1 MAESRLGSKVRA
13 LRRRNGLTQAK
24 LAENLGISTSYL
36 NLIENNR
43 RPLSASVLIKIA
55 QLFQVD
61 LQTFSSDEE
70 GELLSQL
77 MEVFGD
83 PIFDPYELSGNDVR
97 ELASQNASVGRAV
110 LGMYRS
116 YREAR
121 ESMQS
126 LASHLSDG
134 RTGGPTMDAIHL
146 PTEEVSDFVQRN
158 SNYFPDLEAGA
169 EKIRQVANIEHED
182 LFTCLSRYLHDHHG
196 IRVKI
201 KKIGSMKGAIR
212 RFDKNKRILYLSEVL
227 RRGSRNFQLAHQIG
241 LMTQGDTLTRLSQ
254 NEILTN
260 ADSRALCRVA
270 LANYFAGAVLMP
282 YQEFL
287 DAARAERYDIEL
299 LGHRF
304 RTSFE
309 QVCHRLTSL
318 RRKGAEGVP
327 FHLVRIDIA
336 GNISK
341 RFTASGLRF
350 ARYNAACPR
359 WNVHKAFTTPGM
371 IRVQLSTMP
380 DGRNF
385 FCIARTLEKSVSGYR
400 SEHHVQAIGM
410 GCDVRF
416 AEELVY
422 SDGMDLSSDE
432 ASLKVGITCRLCERM
447 DCEQR
452 AFPPLQHPLQI
463 NENVRGASFFAPVG
477 EERPIKG

>member
-1 MAESRLGSKVRA
+1 MAESRLGSKVRS
-13 LRRRNGLTQAK
+13 LRRRQGLTQAK
-24 LAENLGISTSYL
+24 LAEKLGISTSYL

-43 RPLSASVLIKIA
+43 RPLSAPVLIKLA

-61 LQTFSSDEE
+61 LQTFASDEE
-70 GELLSQL
+70 GELVGEL

-97 ELASQNASVGRAV
+97 ELAGHNPAVGRAV
-110 LGMYRS
+110 LAMYRS

-121 ESMQS
+121 ESVQS

-134 RTGGPTMDAIHL
+134 QGGPTLDPTHL
-146 PTEEVSDFVQRN
+146 PTEEVSDFIQRK
-158 SNYFPDLEAGA
+158 SNYFHELELGA
-169 EKIRQVANIEHED
+169 EKLRGQADIENED
-182 LFTCLSRYLHDHHG
+182 LFTSLTRYLADHHG
-196 IRVKI
+196 VRVKV
-201 KKIGSMKGAIR
+201 KKLGYMKGAIR
-212 RFDKNKRILYLSEVL
+212 RFDSDRRILYLSEIL
-227 RRGSRNFQLAHQIG
+227 RRGSRNFQLAHQLG
-241 LMTQGDTLTRLSQ
+241 LLTQSATLDKLSQ
-254 NEILTN
+254 NAILTN
-260 ADSRALCRVA
+260 SESRALCRVA

-318 RRKGAEGVP
+318 RRKGSEGIP

-350 ARYNAACPR
+350 ARYSAACPR

-371 IRVQLSTMP
+371 IRIQLSTTP
-380 DGRNF
+380 DERKY
-385 FCIARTLEKSVSGYR
+385 FCIARTLEKSAGGYR
-400 SEHHVQAIGM
+400 TEHHVQAIGM

-416 AEELVY
+416 AAELVY
-422 SDGMDLSSDE
+422 SDGVDVKSDE
-432 ASLKVGITCRLCERM
+432 ASLAVGVTCRLCERM

-452 AFPPLQHPLQI
+452 AFPPMQHPLQI

-477 EERPIKG
+477 ESK